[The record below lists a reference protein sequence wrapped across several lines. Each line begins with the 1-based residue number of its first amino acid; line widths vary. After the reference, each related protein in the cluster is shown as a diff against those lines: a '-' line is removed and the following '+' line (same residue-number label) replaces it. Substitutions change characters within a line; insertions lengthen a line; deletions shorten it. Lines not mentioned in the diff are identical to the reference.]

1 MIIIVILLEDGIKIH
16 KIPIFYLVLVGWD
29 NQAERK
35 LFIRTDVVFIIEV
48 IELLLDEIRHLLII
62 AQY

>member
-29 NQAERK
+29 NQTERK
-35 LFIRTDVVFIIEV
+35 LFIRTDIVFIIEV
-48 IELLLDEIRHLLII
+48 IELLLDEIRHFLII

>member
-16 KIPIFYLVLVGWD
+16 KIPIFYLVLVTWD
-29 NQAERK
+29 NQTERK

-48 IELLLDEIRHLLII
+48 IELLLDEIKHLLII

>member
-1 MIIIVILLEDGIKIH
+1 MIIIIILLEDGIKIH
-16 KIPIFYLVLVGWD
+16 KIPIFYLVLVAWD
-29 NQAERK
+29 NQTERK